1 MSMNDR
7 YVEVHPDGWAVRRG
21 GARMVSS
28 VHYTF
33 DEAFIA
39 GRSAVMNSGGGALYI
54 MDTDNQLLR
63 TYTVPS
69 TNDPFPPRGSV
80 ASR

>member
-7 YVEVHPDGWAVRRG
+7 YVEIHPDGWAVRRG
-21 GARMVSS
+21 GAKMVSS

-39 GRSAVMNSGGGALYI
+39 GRSAVMNSGGGVLHI
-54 MDTDNQLLR
+54 LDENDHLLR
-63 TYTVPS
+63 TYDVAA
-69 TNDPFPPRGSV
+69 TNDPFHPRG
-80 ASR
+80 